1 MKFTCLGQNG
11 LLFELCGKTVM
22 TDPYLSDQLSKKNSE
37 HFRRMVPVDTRF
49 LEIRPDILIL
59 THVHEDHTD
68 DETLDIILG
77 NNENI
82 LILCPKSVFEHLRSR
97 YIYKHRMVQLDRG
110 TEWTE
115 KTDAGCIHFTGIYA
129 AHSDPYAVGVYID
142 SADGSAYISG
152 DTLFSK
158 QIVSD
163 ILACG
168 DPDTVF
174 VCINGAGNNM
184 NMTDAARFARLSGAA
199 CAVPVHW
206 GMMDDIDPQAFEFE
220 NRYIPEV
227 YKEFEV

>member
-1 MKFTCLGQNG
+1 
-11 LLFELCGKTVM
+11 
-22 TDPYLSDQLSKKNSE
+22 
-37 HFRRMVPVDTRF
+37 
-49 LEIRPDILIL
+49 
-59 THVHEDHTD
+59 
-68 DETLDIILG
+68 
-77 NNENI
+77 
-82 LILCPKSVFEHLRSR
+82 
-97 YIYKHRMVQLDRG
+97 MVQLDRG

-115 KTDAGCIHFTGIYA
+115 KTDAGCIQFTGIYA

-184 NMTDAARFARLSGAA
+184 NCTDAARLTVAVSPRA
-199 CAVPVHW
+199 AVPVHF
-206 GMMDDIDPQAFEFE
+206 GLFEKMSADPNDYLAELTAMGGG
-220 NRYIPEV
+220 NIKTVIPEF
-227 YKEFEV
+227 YTESEV